1 MSIVNVFVVDVTP
14 AGYPTGT
21 NYVPNRPDVV
31 TVQVNDQSWQPS
43 DIAYEILAK
52 VSERGAQ
59 TRIGKLH
66 LASHGN
72 SGELFMGRGID
83 VKNVYGLSILAGHLV
98 EAGAFSATVVIHGC
112 AVASSVPVD
121 LGCMDHSIPGRS
133 VPRAVCMPTAG
144 RGATDP
150 TGWAI
155 SDGDLSLR
163 IRSGRGYQ
171 FLAAMARSVR
181 ASVRSA
187 VHAQDVDRVGQTGW
201 RIEGAHMTVR
211 TNGHGTLVDTDGNI
225 GISSRPDVYE
235 F

>member
-1 MSIVNVFVVDVTP
+1 MPIVNVFVVDVSP
-14 AGYPTGT
+14 QGYPTGT
-21 NYVPNRPDVV
+21 TYVPNRSDVV
-31 TVQVNDQSWQPS
+31 LVQVRDRGWQPS
-43 DIAYEILAK
+43 DIAYEILAV

-66 LASHGN
+66 FASHGN
-72 SGELFMGRGID
+72 SGELLMGSGID
-83 VKNVYGLSILAGHLV
+83 VKNVNGLSVLAGHLA
-98 EAGAFSATVVIHGC
+98 EAGAFSATVLIHGC
-112 AVASSVPVD
+112 AVASTVPVED
-121 LGCMDHSIPGRS
+121 GCTDRSNPGHPVR
-133 VPRAVCMPTAG
+133 RTVCMPSAG
-144 RGATDP
+144 RAVTDP
-150 TGWAI
+150 TGLAI
-155 SDGDLSLR
+155 SSGDLSLR

-211 TNGHGTLVDTDGNI
+211 IDGHGTLVDTEGNV
-225 GISSRPDVYE
+225 GISSRPGVYE

>member
-1 MSIVNVFVVDVTP
+1 MPIVNVFVVDVTT

-31 TVQVNDQSWQPS
+31 TVQVGDRRWQPS

-52 VSERGAQ
+52 VSERGVT

-72 SGELFMGRGID
+72 SGELFMGSGID
-83 VKNVYGLSILAGHLV
+83 IHNVNGLSILAGHLV
-98 EAGAFSATVVIHGC
+98 EAGAFSATVLIHGC
-112 AVASSVPVD
+112 AVASNVAVED
-121 LGCMDHSIPGRS
+121 GCIDRSIPGRS
-133 VPRAVCMPTAG
+133 VLRPVCLPTPG

-155 SDGDLSLR
+155 SGGDLSLR
-163 IRSGRGYQ
+163 IRSGRGYR
-171 FLAAMARSVR
+171 FLAAMARTVR
-181 ASVRSA
+181 VSVRSA
-187 VHAQDVDRVGQTGW
+187 VHAQNVDRVGQTGW

-211 TNGHGTLVDTDGNI
+211 TDGHGTLVDTDGNI
-225 GISSRPDVYE
+225 GISSQPGVYE